1 MIGGQSSRDKTR
13 EGERTTV
20 RPLLIM
26 IGGLVAISGC
36 RPGETVP
43 VPGDQPPAA
52 QPFTTTDATT
62 PPFVPAPPL
71 VVPAPPLGYRV
82 VDGGGIGCFR
92 VGDPV
97 SSIGTATPVIS
108 DTVVQGMEGMME
120 RQLRATIGG
129 DTLMVTVSNETIRRL
144 VVTNP
149 RFRTTDSLG
158 VGTELDRLLAVP
170 GATALEG
177 EGRLFVTVPTHC
189 GLSFRLA
196 AIREGRGGTTDELVR
211 AVLQRNTPVDQVL
224 IIGCR
229 P

>member
-1 MIGGQSSRDKTR
+1 MIGGQSSRDTTR
-13 EGERTTV
+13 TGERTRV
-20 RPLLIM
+20 RALFTM

-36 RPGETVP
+36 GPGETVP
-43 VPGDQPPAA
+43 VPGDPPPAA
-52 QPFTTTDATT
+52 QPHTTTDVTT
-62 PPFVPAPPL
+62 PLSGPVPTP
-71 VVPAPPLGYRV
+71 GYRV

-97 SSIGTATPVIS
+97 SSIGTATPVIF

-120 RQLRATIGG
+120 RQLRARIGG
-129 DTLMVTVSNETIRRL
+129 DTLMVTVSNDTIRRL
-144 VVTNP
+144 VITNP
-149 RFRTTDSLG
+149 RFHTTDSLG

-170 GATALEG
+170 GATVLEG

-196 AIREGRGGTTDELVR
+196 AIRDGRGGTTDELVR